1 MGVSGIFK
9 TLIIIVAC
17 VLIGAMVLNVFL
29 PNVVTSLSNAVE
41 GSIYNATG
49 MSFDLNGDGTAG
61 KANGESTK
69 TGQTIN
75 GAGAST
81 NNNTAGQQ
89 ENTAGSVE
97 GFN

>member
-1 MGVSGIFK
+1 MSVSGIFK

-17 VLIGAMVLNVFL
+17 VIVGAIVLNVFL

-61 KANGESTK
+61 QANGTSTQ
-69 TGQTIN
+69 TGQTIGN
-75 GAGAST
+75 AGAQT
-81 NNNTAGQQ
+81 NNNTSGQQ
-89 ENTAGSVE
+89 EDTAGKVE